1 MKVIIDTN
9 VPIVANDHKS
19 AQASSSC
26 KNHCIAALRDV
37 QHNHK
42 LVLDQGWLVIREYL
56 RHLNQKGRPGVGD
69 EFMLWVLQNHYNP
82 VHCERITIT
91 TLPNSADGNDFAE
104 FPTDP
109 ALINFDRA
117 DRKFVAIAL
126 AHPEKPPILNA
137 TDTDWWHHLSILEKR
152 GVQVKFLCPDAMP

>member
-1 MKVIIDTN
+1 MIIN
-9 VPIVANDHKS
+9 QHKPR
-19 AQASSSC
+19 QVVR
-26 KNHCIAALRDV
+26 IIGTAAARDV

-91 TLPNSADGNDFAE
+91 TLPNSADGNDL
-104 FPTDP
+104 P
-109 ALINFDRA
+109 NFRSG
-117 DRKFVAIAL
+117 
-126 AHPEKPPILNA
+126 AHQL
-137 TDTDWWHHLSILEKR
+137 
-152 GVQVKFLCPDAMP
+152 